1 MARLISLLFIPQ
13 EKNNHRALLLQ
24 PSFLGIFI
32 ALYLLNQSLIQSL
45 TVLKP
50 GILGYSSEITVDK
63 VIAQTNDQRQNLG
76 LAPLKYN
83 ATLSQSATAKAQDM
97 FVNNY
102 WAHNSPQGKT
112 PWDFFKS
119 VGYQYSV
126 AGENLAKDFY
136 DTDGLIKAWM
146 NSPTHRDNIVNSKY
160 QEIGIGVVNGILN
173 GVKTTLVV
181 QHFAAPLHTGMEAE
195 NQPVNPET
203 KALEVLEPQVAIN
216 PEPELIINTQS
227 LGDTV
232 VNTTNTVSPLLIS
245 KIIGTVIFTI
255 IVIVLFIDSYIT
267 LKNQTPRFTGSSAS
281 HIGFLLIILMLL
293 IFGRQG
299 TIF

>member
-1 MARLISLLFIPQ
+1 VAKFISLLFIPQ
-13 EKNNHRALLLQ
+13 EKNNHRAILLQ

-50 GILGYSSEITVDK
+50 GILGYSSEITVQK
-63 VIAQTNDQRQNLG
+63 VLSQTNEQRQKLG
-76 LAPLKYN
+76 LSLLKYN
-83 ATLSQSATAKAQDM
+83 SVLSQSATAKAQDM
-97 FVNNY
+97 FTNNY

-119 VGYQYSV
+119 AGYKYSI

-136 DTDGLIKAWM
+136 DTDGLLKAWM
-146 NSPTHRDNIVNSKY
+146 NSPTHRDNIINDKY
-160 QEIGIGVVNGILN
+160 QEIGIAVVNGILN

-181 QHFAAPLHTGMEAE
+181 QHFGTPLSA
-195 NQPVNPET
+195 V
-203 KALEVLEPQVAIN
+203 QVKTNEEIVVAVPAI
-216 PEPELIINTQS
+216 PELTTSTQS
-227 LGDTV
+227 LGTSAV
-232 VNTTNTVSPLLIS
+232 TSSLISPLLIS
-245 KIIGTVIFTI
+245 KILGTIIFTI
-255 IVIVLFIDSYIT
+255 IITVLVIDSYIT
-267 LKNQTPRFTGSSAS
+267 LKNNTPRLTGSSAS

>member
-1 MARLISLLFIPQ
+1 MAGFLSLLFIPQ
-13 EKNNHRALLLQ
+13 EKNNHRALLLR

-32 ALYLLNQSLIQSL
+32 ALYLLNQSIIQSL

-50 GILGYSSEITVDK
+50 GILGYSSEITAQK
-63 VIAQTNDQRQNLG
+63 VLNQTNSERQKLG
-76 LAPLKYN
+76 LPVLEYN
-83 ATLSQSATAKAQDM
+83 DTLSQSAAAKANDM
-97 FVNNY
+97 FSNNY
-102 WAHNSPQGKT
+102 WSHNSPAGKT

-119 VGYQYSV
+119 AGYKYSI

-146 NSPTHRDNIVNSKY
+146 NSPTHRDNIINDKY
-160 QEIGIGVVNGILN
+160 QEIGIAVINGVLS

-181 QHFAAPLHTGMEAE
+181 QHFATPLNT
-195 NQPVNPET
+195 
-203 KALEVLEPQVAIN
+203 QVAVKKQTTAPSPDVVTA
-216 PEPELIINTQS
+216 PEPLISTQS
-227 LGDTV
+227 LGTSAV
-232 VNTTNTVSPLLIS
+232 TPSLISPLLIS
-245 KIIGTVIFTI
+245 KIIGTIIFTLI
-255 IVIVLFIDSYIT
+255 LGVLIIDSYIT
-267 LKNQTPRFTGSSAS
+267 LKNNTPRLTGSSAS